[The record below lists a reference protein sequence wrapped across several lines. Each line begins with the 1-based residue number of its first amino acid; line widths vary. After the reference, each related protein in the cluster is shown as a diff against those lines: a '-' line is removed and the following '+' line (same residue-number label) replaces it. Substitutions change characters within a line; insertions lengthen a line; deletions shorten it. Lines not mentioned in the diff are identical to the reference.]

1 MKRVYQSC
9 ADRITNLPADVIQR
23 ILVSLPIKDAAKTS
37 ILSSKWRHNWKSI
50 PQLVFD
56 GRFARI
62 NRVSESQSDLRS
74 KLTMLNIYKALLV
87 HDGPIT
93 KFVLSIPG
101 LNFCDLID
109 HIVLYFAN
117 KGVQDFTL
125 MFDSRIFDTSERS
138 TDDYQM
144 HSSLFSALHLKSL
157 KLRSCELMP
166 PSWFDGF
173 SKLTHLRLGEV
184 TLPSDFFENFLTK
197 CPMLEYLRV
206 IDCEGPA
213 VELEI
218 VAPSLKSFHYAGSLR
233 VISFKCTPLLTFVAL
248 YTVDTETHDMAAFFA
263 SIPTLKQLH
272 ASAAFLNKLAAGNG
286 NVPTKFPSPMHGL
299 EVFDMID
306 LDFHNLEMEHV
317 FVCLIM
323 SAPNL
328 RRLAIRLDPCHL
340 DDPPVNNEVSST
352 GKLLEADDCSGSSKC
367 LQQLREFTIEDSCGT
382 QVELDILRFVL
393 ATAPLLRRISIRPS
407 HQLSS
412 KKAMKFTVEAMRYKR
427 VSEEA
432 ELVYHWVDKN
442 T

>member
-1 MKRVYQSC
+1 MKRVYQSS

-74 KLTMLNIYKALLV
+74 KLVMLNIYKALLV

-101 LNFCDLID
+101 LNFCDVID
-109 HIVLYFAN
+109 HIVLYFSN

-125 MFDSRIFDTSERS
+125 IERS

-166 PSWFDGF
+166 PYWFDGF

-197 CPMLEYLRV
+197 CPVLEYLRV
-206 IDCEGPA
+206 VDCEGPA

-218 VAPSLKSFHYAGSLR
+218 VAPCLKSFHYAGSLR
-233 VISFKCTPLLTFVAL
+233 VISFKCTPLLSCVAL
-248 YTVDTETHDMAAFFA
+248 YTCDTETHVVALFLYETDTHDMAALFA
-263 SIPTLKQLH
+263 SIPTIQKFCANGGFLKT
-272 ASAAFLNKLAAGNG
+272 AGHR
-286 NVPTKFPSPMHGL
+286 NVPSRLPSPLHQLQFL
-299 EVFDMID
+299 ETIE
-306 LDFHNLEMEHV
+306 LDFDSLEWEHG

-323 SAPNL
+323 GSPNL
-328 RRLAIRLDPCHL
+328 RRLKIEYHSMLEDQPTK
-340 DDPPVNNEVSST
+340 NEVSNIRR
-352 GKLLEADDCSGSSKC
+352 LLEAEGCSGSSNC
-367 LQQLREFTIEDSCGT
+367 LQHLKEFIIWDSYGT
-382 QVELDILRFVL
+382 QVELDIVRFVL
-393 ATAPLLRRISIRPS
+393 ATAPLLRLVHIKAA
-407 HQLSS
+407 HNLSS
-412 KKAMKFTVEAMRYKR
+412 KTVMKFSMEALRYKR
-427 VSEEA
+427 VSKEA
-432 ELVYHWVDKN
+432 EFIYPWVDKDV
-442 T
+442 